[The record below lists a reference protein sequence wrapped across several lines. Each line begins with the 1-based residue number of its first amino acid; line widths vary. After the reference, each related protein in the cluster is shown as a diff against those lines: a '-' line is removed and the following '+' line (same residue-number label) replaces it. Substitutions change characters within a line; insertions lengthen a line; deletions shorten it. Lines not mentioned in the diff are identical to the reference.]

1 MEKYR
6 VCNSGKIKKYPQ
18 DFDAENHI
26 KTVDIVDN

>member
-1 MEKYR
+1 MGFATVEK
-6 VCNSGKIKKYPQ
+6 SKKYPQ